1 MILKKTIFD
10 KQNISIAVFIS
21 AFGAV
26 ILASKFEKE
35 LSFNVY
41 LLQIIILSALYVSLN
56 AINFDLI
63 PKFISPKVLFMVLAL
78 YHILS
83 ILLTRLN
90 IVEPYLFWSK
100 FGFSSMYLN
109 NDLLIFGDLAHL
121 TSWASCNIP
130 IEIGS
135 AECDPFFRP
144 SNQNPHVLSLFRY
157 FDLSNL
163 FVIGLVLICAFYI
176 STYKLFN
183 HNKSLNFKIL
193 ILCISPTIVMA
204 LERNNE
210 TLTIMLITLSLRL
223 ITQQGLKQIFGS
235 LLLVAATFF
244 KFWPILIVG
253 LILFL
258 NWKVLMLISK
268 LCLLMGVLYWL
279 VYINN
284 FLSMRNYTQ
293 NGSYFGGS
301 FGFQLFFV
309 DKESNVWFYL
319 LLSVMV
325 IYIAFFRESFNEFK
339 TASSKSLATLVPLFS
354 SYIILWLMGVN
365 WSYRLIILLPTLYFL
380 ENSDLSEKFIKKTS
394 NLIVITMLTS
404 QLSVTVFVTSF
415 LSIYFGIFIVLNL
428 GLMKKNLFVRN

>member
-1 MILKKTIFD
+1 MILST
-10 KQNISIAVFIS
+10 
-21 AFGAV
+21 
-26 ILASKFEKE
+26 
-35 LSFNVY
+35 
-41 LLQIIILSALYVSLN
+41 LYISLN
-56 AINFDLI
+56 AIHFDLI

-78 YHILS
+78 YHMLS
-83 ILLTRLN
+83 ILLTRLK

-109 NDLLIFGDLAHL
+109 NELFIFGDLAHL
-121 TSWASCNIP
+121 TSWASCNIL

-135 AECDPFFRP
+135 AECDPFSRP

-163 FVIGLVLICAFYI
+163 FVIGLILVCAFYI

-210 TLTIMLITLSLRL
+210 TLTIILITLSLRL
-223 ITQQGLKQIFGS
+223 ITQQGLKQILGS
-235 LLLVAATFF
+235 LLLVTATFF

-258 NWKVLMLISK
+258 NWKVLTLISK
-268 LCLLMGVLYWL
+268 LCLLLGLLYWL

-284 FLSMRNYTQ
+284 FLSMRTFTQ

-301 FGFQLFFV
+301 FGLQLFFV
-309 DKESNVWFYL
+309 DRESYVWLYL
-319 LLSVMV
+319 LLAVMV
-325 IYIAFFRESFNEFK
+325 TYVALFWKGFNEFK
-339 TASSKSLATLVPLFS
+339 TYSSKSLTTLVPLFS
-354 SYIILWLMGVN
+354 SYVILWLMGVN
-365 WSYRLIILLPTLYFL
+365 WSYRLIILLPALYFL

-404 QLSVTVFVTSF
+404 QLSVTIFITSF
-415 LSIYFGIFIVLNL
+415 LSFYLGIFIVLNL
-428 GLMKKNLFVRN
+428 GLMKKDLFVKN

>member
-1 MILKKTIFD
+1 
-10 KQNISIAVFIS
+10 
-21 AFGAV
+21 
-26 ILASKFEKE
+26 
-35 LSFNVY
+35 
-41 LLQIIILSALYVSLN
+41 
-56 AINFDLI
+56 
-63 PKFISPKVLFMVLAL
+63 
-78 YHILS
+78 
-83 ILLTRLN
+83 
-90 IVEPYLFWSK
+90 
-100 FGFSSMYLN
+100 
-109 NDLLIFGDLAHL
+109 
-121 TSWASCNIP
+121 
-130 IEIGS
+130 
-135 AECDPFFRP
+135 
-144 SNQNPHVLSLFRY
+144 
-157 FDLSNL
+157 
-163 FVIGLVLICAFYI
+163 
-176 STYKLFN
+176 
-183 HNKSLNFKIL
+183 
-193 ILCISPTIVMA
+193 
-204 LERNNE
+204 
-210 TLTIMLITLSLRL
+210 
-223 ITQQGLKQIFGS
+223 
-235 LLLVAATFF
+235 
-244 KFWPILIVG
+244 
-253 LILFL
+253 
-258 NWKVLMLISK
+258 
-268 LCLLMGVLYWL
+268 MGVLYWL

>member
-1 MILKKTIFD
+1 
-10 KQNISIAVFIS
+10 
-21 AFGAV
+21 
-26 ILASKFEKE
+26 
-35 LSFNVY
+35 
-41 LLQIIILSALYVSLN
+41 
-56 AINFDLI
+56 
-63 PKFISPKVLFMVLAL
+63 MVLAL
-78 YHILS
+78 YHMLS
-83 ILLTRLN
+83 ILLTRLK

-109 NDLLIFGDLAHL
+109 NELFIFGDLAHL
-121 TSWASCNIP
+121 TSWASCNIL

-135 AECDPFFRP
+135 AECDPFSRP

-163 FVIGLVLICAFYI
+163 FVIGLILVCAFYI

-210 TLTIMLITLSLRL
+210 ILTIILITLGLRL
-223 ITQQGLKQIFGS
+223 ITQQGLKQILGS
-235 LLLVAATFF
+235 LLLVAAAYF

-268 LCLLMGVLYWL
+268 LCILVGLLYWL
-279 VYINN
+279 VYIDN
-284 FLSMRNYTQ
+284 FLSMRTFTQ

-301 FGFQLFFV
+301 FGFKLFFV
-309 DKESNVWFYL
+309 DGESYVWLYL

-325 IYIAFFRESFNEFK
+325 IYIALFRKGFNEFK
-339 TASSKSLATLVPLFS
+339 TSSSKSLTTLVPLFS
-354 SYIILWLMGVN
+354 SYVILWLMGVN
-365 WSYRLIILLPTLYFL
+365 WSYRLIILLPALYFL
-380 ENSDLSEKFIKKTS
+380 ESSDLSEKFIKKTS

-404 QLSVTVFVTSF
+404 QLSVTIFITSF
-415 LSIYFGIFIVLNL
+415 LSFYLSIFIVLNL
-428 GLMKKNLFVRN
+428 GLMKKDLFVKN